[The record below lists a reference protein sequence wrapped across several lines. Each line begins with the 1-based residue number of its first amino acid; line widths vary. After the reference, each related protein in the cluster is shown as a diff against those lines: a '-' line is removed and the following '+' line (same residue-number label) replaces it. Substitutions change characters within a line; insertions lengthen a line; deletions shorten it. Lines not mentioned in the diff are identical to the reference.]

1 MTAPGSERR
10 LVRYYCTAGNGMER
24 FLTDEVKKKLA
35 AEHVCHMPGK
45 VLFSSSLGMDRVVEL
60 KAAER
65 LFLLLKKD
73 SPLQLSAHTSPARAA
88 SVLQSKLLGDRNQW
102 AGAVMTW
109 SRLQG
114 ELAGRRMTTPD
125 ATSATLEVTRK
136 KEEEERRSE
145 EQQEEEEE
153 EKCDVESR
161 KSAGEQREEERGNGR
176 LSAVHALEKK
186 RKRDDE
192 EEEEEE
198 ERRGAARDFSSEKN
212 VNYV

>member
-1 MTAPGSERR
+1 M
-10 LVRYYCTAGNGMER
+10 
-24 FLTDEVKKKLA
+24 
-35 AEHVCHMPGK
+35 
-45 VLFSSSLGMDRVVEL
+45 
-60 KAAER
+60 
-65 LFLLLKKD
+65 
-73 SPLQLSAHTSPARAA
+73 
-88 SVLQSKLLGDRNQW
+88 LQSKLLGDRNQW

-198 ERRGAARDFSSEKN
+198 RRGAARDFSSEKN
-212 VNYV
+212 VNTSETERRREGEEEMGMLVEFSSCRKNGKHGVISRADHSVESTNRRVDDVSKNFAVESVENSNNNFFLSF